1 MTTIPEALA
10 IALRHHQSGD
20 LGRAEQ
26 IYREILRVQAEHPV
40 ALHFLG
46 VLLYQRGQH
55 EAAIVH
61 LRRALARAPD
71 AAAAHNNLGNA
82 LQASGKLEEGVAS
95 YRRALE
101 LDAGSLL
108 AHNNLGNALLKLGR
122 LDEAVDSYRRAL
134 ELRPDHAEAHA
145 NLGAALRAQGELEQA
160 VASCRR
166 ALEIRPDY
174 PEAYATLGNALRAQ
188 GKLEEAVASFRRAL
202 TIRPDYAEAHN
213 NLGAALGDQGR
224 LDDAVA
230 CFREAVRLRPDY
242 AEAHHNLGK
251 AFRELDRLD
260 EAVASYRRAVELRPD
275 YPEAYSNLGN
285 ALRVQGRLEEAV
297 ACHRRAVELKPE
309 SADAHNNLGNALREQ
324 RRLEEA
330 VTTYRRALEIRPGS
344 AGFHSNLGNALRD
357 LGELEEAR
365 RSYAQ
370 AVALEPAQA
379 LHRLAMVTLCP
390 AVFPSVEA
398 IEEYRRGFMA
408 EIRELAEADLS
419 IGVAE
424 LGLSGSVPPFNLPFQ
439 GGDDRPIKEAYARL
453 FQRRL
458 PEGRPAAR
466 DGRPRLGFV
475 VTRNHEAL
483 FLRYMSGVIQHLSR
497 GPFELVIVCSQA
509 GQGRVVSGLP
519 IESMQLLLLPE
530 RLDRAVE
537 AVRAAGFDLL
547 YYWEV
552 GTDPI
557 NYFLP
562 FFRLAPIQCT
572 SWGFPVTSGIPQLD
586 YFLSSALIEGED
598 ADRHYS
604 ERLLRATTLLTY
616 QSRVPTPDQPA
627 SREEFGFAPDQHLY
641 LCAQRLGKFHPDF
654 DRVLAGILRR
664 DDRGVVVAVEDQHG
678 FAAALLRRRFT
689 ATIPDVA
696 ERVVFLPR
704 QSYPEY
710 LNLLAAADVLLDP
723 LHYGG
728 GVTTYDGFS
737 LGKPIVTLPSRF
749 ARGRATLGCYRKMG
763 ITECVATDPD
773 GYADTAV
780 RLGTDAE
787 YRASVEARIREASD
801 GLFQDVEAVR
811 EHERLFRR
819 LGEEARA
826 GTATRG
832 RQAPGRPAVGAPAA
846 ATSDSEVARTIAVE
860 CYGAEPEIE
869 PISRY
874 RPVFRLR
881 FPTASKVLK
890 LGRNASDPAI
900 AKEVMLIGLV
910 ARHGIPV
917 PTVEHAD
924 GEGRLAGRTFFIMES
939 VGDRT
944 VAHWKW
950 KPGEVPRRLFTEMGS
965 LLARIHSIVLPESA
979 DIQHDRVVPRDPES
993 YRRRVDRLV
1002 RWAVAEGVL
1011 DAREA
1016 ARFGAFALPKADAA
1030 ELCHGYFHAA
1040 QCIVHDERIA
1050 AVVDWGRA
1058 WAGNRAIDLAIVQHY
1073 LDYYCPTELGRCFFA
1088 GYQAVRP
1095 LPERFDEACLPI
1107 RMAHALARVKVW
1119 HARGRAEKRRHEIEL
1134 LRTYL
1139 RRQPGG

>member
-10 IALRHHQSGD
+10 LALRHHEAGD
-20 LGRAEQ
+20 LRRAEHV
-26 IYREILRVQAEHPV
+26 YRQVLGVQAEQPV

-46 VLLYQRGQH
+46 VILYQRGEH
-55 EAAIVH
+55 AAAIEH
-61 LRRALARAPD
+61 IARALALAPND
-71 AAAAHNNLGNA
+71 PTAHNNLGNA
-82 LQASGKLEEGVAS
+82 LQAAGRLEEAVAS

-101 LDAGSLL
+101 LQPDNPLVF
-108 AHNNLGNALLKLGR
+108 NNLGNALLGLGR
-122 LDEAVDSYRRAL
+122 NEEAVDAYRRAIA
-134 ELRPDHAEAHA
+134 LRPDHAEAYA
-145 NLGAALRAQGELEQA
+145 NLGAALRAQGRLEEA

-174 PEAYATLGNALRAQ
+174 PEAYTTLGNALRAQ
-188 GKLEEAVASFRRAL
+188 GKLDEAVACFRHAL
-202 TIRPDYAEAHN
+202 AIGPDYAEAHN

-224 LDDAVA
+224 LDEATA
-230 CFREAVRLRPDY
+230 CFQQAVRLRPDF
-242 AEAHHNLGK
+242 ADAHNNLGR

-285 ALRVQGRLEEAV
+285 ALRVQGWLEETV
-297 ACHRRAVELKPE
+297 ACHRRAVELKPDY
-309 SADAHNNLGNALREQ
+309 ADAHNNLGNALREQ

-330 VTTYRRALEIRPGS
+330 VASYRRALEIRPGS
-344 AGFHSNLGNALRD
+344 ARFHSNLGNAFRE

-370 AVALEPAQA
+370 ALALEPAQV

-390 AVFPSVEA
+390 AVFPSTEA
-398 IEEYRRGFMA
+398 IEEYRRRLAA
-408 EIRELAEADLS
+408 EIQELAEVDLS
-419 IGVAE
+419 IDVIE
-424 LGLSGSVPPFNLPFQ
+424 LGVSGSVPPFNLPFQ

-453 FQRRL
+453 FRKHI
-458 PEGRPAAR
+458 PEGRSTGR

-483 FLRYMSGVIQHLSR
+483 FLRYMGGVLQHLSR

-509 GQGRVVSGLP
+509 GHGRILTGLP

-537 AVRAAGFDLL
+537 AVRAAGFDVL

-586 YFLSSALIEGED
+586 YFLSSDLIEGED

-604 ERLLRATTLLTY
+604 ERLLRAATLLTY
-616 QSRVPTPDQPA
+616 QFRVPTPDQPA

-641 LCAQRLGKFHPDF
+641 LCVQRLGKFHPDF
-654 DRVLAGILRR
+654 DQVLAGILRR
-664 DDRGVVVAVEDQHG
+664 DDRGTVVAVEDQHG
-678 FAAALLRRRFT
+678 FAAARLRRRFA

-696 ERVVFLPR
+696 DRVVFLPR
-704 QSYPEY
+704 QSYPDY
-710 LNLLAAADVLLDP
+710 LNLLATADAVLDP

-728 GVTTYDGFS
+728 GVTTYDAFS
-737 LGKPIVTLPSRF
+737 LGKPIVTSPSRF
-749 ARGRATLGCYRKMG
+749 ARGRVTLGCYRKMG
-763 ITECVATDPD
+763 ITECVAPDPD
-773 GYADTAV
+773 GYVDIAV

-787 YRASVEARIREASD
+787 HRASVEARIREASD

-819 LGEEARA
+819 LCEEARSGV
-826 GTATRG
+826 GTRAR
-832 RQAPGRPAVGAPAA
+832 RAPGRPTVWAPPI
-846 ATSDSEVARTIAVE
+846 ATSDSELARTIAVK

-890 LGRNASDPAI
+890 LARNASDSAI

-910 ARHGIPV
+910 ARHGVPV
-917 PTVEHAD
+917 PPIEHAD
-924 GEGRLAGRTFFIMES
+924 GEGRLAGRAFFIMAN

-950 KPGEVPRRLFTEMGS
+950 KPGEVPRRLFAEMGS
-965 LLARIHSIVLPESA
+965 LLARIHGITFPESG
-979 DIQHDRVVPRDPES
+979 DIQRDRIVPRDPES

-1002 RWAVAEGVL
+1002 RWAVAEGL
-1011 DAREA
+1011 LEA
-1016 ARFGAFALPKADAA
+1016 SEAVRFGSLAMPKADAA

-1040 QCIVHDERIA
+1040 QCIVRDERIA
-1050 AVVDWGRA
+1050 AIVDWARA

-1073 LDYYCPTELGRCFFA
+1073 LDYYCPTDLARCFFA
-1088 GYQAVRP
+1088 GYQTVRP

-1119 HARGRAEKRRHEIEL
+1119 HDRGRAKKLRREIEL

-1139 RRQPGG
+1139 RRQPGD